1 MIKSDELVILAS
13 DLPLFHVKQ
22 WFHVLSNQKGNP
34 GKKMRKKYYQ
44 EFITFDIETSK
55 LISVEHSFMYIWQ
68 CCIAGKITI
77 IGRTWDEF
85 LHFIDYLTNIL
96 PETIVCYV
104 HNLSY
109 EFSFLKGI
117 LDFGECDVF
126 AAEPRS
132 IIKANYRNIEFRCS
146 YFLTNVALDK
156 FTHDM
161 NVYHK
166 KLSGNDF
173 NYNKFRSST
182 TKLTREELDYCL
194 FDVWGLWEAIQT
206 KMEATKDNIATI
218 PLTSTGYVRRD
229 IKKAMHSCRKQ
240 VQDIYPDFNIYK
252 LLRKAFRGGDTHASR
267 YYAGVIVPDVHSYD
281 RVSSYPDVLV
291 NCKFPITQFLPEE
304 PTMQRLIDLTE
315 IHNKAVI
322 FSIAICGLSCKNDTA
337 CPYIPFDKCTAI
349 NRAIRDNGRIL
360 SADYLEITITDVDW
374 QIIQKEYT
382 WESIEIINLYSARYG
397 YLPHPII
404 TSILKYYDGKTAL
417 KGDDAHKLD
426 YQLYKALLN
435 SIYGLMAQ
443 NPVKFSYIYDVTNRI
458 MIDKP
463 NEFPEEL
470 LEESHNGAFV
480 AYQWGVW
487 CTAWA
492 RYRLHE
498 LIWLVG
504 DAFVYCD
511 TDSVKCIGNFDSVV
525 DEYNQQRYKDSKESG
540 AVSKSKNGTSHYMG
554 IYELDG
560 VYKRFCTLGAKKYCY
575 EDERGLH
582 ITISGVQKKDG
593 AKELSKI
600 ENFTPD
606 FCFKHSA
613 GLKAKYNDN
622 VDMLIDYNGES
633 IHITDNVYL
642 SDTEYTL
649 GITDEY
655 KRILEF
661 SQQCYHSPIDRE
673 LQT

>member
-1 MIKSDELVILAS
+1 MAIANETTIRVC
-13 DLPLFHVKQ
+13 DLPLYPVGE
-22 WFHVLSNQKGNP
+22 WFHLLPNRKGNP
-34 GKKMRKKYYQ
+34 GTKNRKKYYK

-55 LISVEHSFMYIWQ
+55 IEDIEQSFMYIWQ
-68 CCIAGKITI
+68 CCIAGKVNI
-77 IGRTWDEF
+77 IGRTWEEF
-85 LHFIDYLTNIL
+85 VDFITYISQIL

-109 EFSFLKGI
+109 EFSFLKGVLQFEEDGI
-117 LDFGECDVF
+117 F

-132 IIKANYRNIEFRCS
+132 IIKAVYKNIEFRCS
-146 YFLTNVALDK
+146 YFLTNVSLDK
-156 FTHDM
+156 FTSDM
-161 NVYHK
+161 NVAHK
-166 KLSGNDF
+166 KLPGDKF
-173 NYNKFRSST
+173 DYNKVRTPT
-182 TKLTREELDYCL
+182 TKLSSDEIAYCL
-194 FDVWGLWEAIQT
+194 HDVMGLWEAIIT
-206 KMEATKDNIATI
+206 KMESTKDTIASI

-229 IKKAMHSCRKQ
+229 IKKAMHNCRKQ
-240 VQDIYPDFNIYK
+240 VQDIFPDFTIYK
-252 LLRKAFRGGDTHASR
+252 LLRKAFRGGDTHANR
-267 YYAGVIVPDVHSYD
+267 YYSGIILPDVHSYD

-291 NCKFPITQFLPEE
+291 NCRFPISPFTPEN
-304 PTMQRLIDLTE
+304 PTMERLIELIE
-315 IHNKAVI
+315 IHNKAVL
-322 FSIAICGLSCKNDTA
+322 FSVAICGLACKDEA
-337 CPYIPFDKCTAI
+337 GCPYIPFDKCTAV
-349 NRAIRDNGRIL
+349 RHPLRDNGRIL
-360 SADYLEITITDVDW
+360 SADYLEITITDIDW
-374 QIIQKEYT
+374 RIIQKEYT
-382 WESIEIINLYSARYG
+382 WESIEIIELYSARYG
-397 YLPHPII
+397 NLPRPII
-404 TSILKYYDGKTAL
+404 KCILKYYEGKTTL
-417 KGDDAHKLD
+417 KGDECRSLD

-443 NPVKFSYIYDVTNRI
+443 NPVKFSYIYDVSNRV

-463 NEFPEEL
+463 DEFPEEL
-470 LEESHNGAFV
+470 LSKSQNSAFV

-511 TDSVKCIGNFDSVV
+511 TDSVKTIGNFDNIVK
-525 DEYNQQRYKDSKESG
+525 EYNKQRLADSKQSG
-540 AVSKSKNGTSHYMG
+540 AVATSKNGARHYMG

-560 VYKRFCTLGAKKYCY
+560 IYDRFCTLGAKKYCY
-575 EDERGLH
+575 EDAQGLH
-582 ITISGVQKKDG
+582 ITISGVKKKEG
-593 AKELSKI
+593 AQELAKI

-606 FCFKHSA
+606 FCFTHSA

-622 VDMLIDYNGES
+622 VDMWFNYEDKP

-655 KRILEF
+655 KRILQF

-673 LQT
+673 LR

>member
-1 MIKSDELVILAS
+1 MNKSEELTITINE
-13 DLPLFHVKQ
+13 LPEFPVKQ
-22 WFHVLSNQKGNP
+22 WFHLLPNRRGNP
-34 GKKMRKKYYQ
+34 GTKNRKKYYK

-55 LISVEHSFMYIWQ
+55 IEAIEQSFMYIWQ
-68 CCIAGKITI
+68 CCIAGHVNI
-77 IGRTWDEF
+77 IGRTWEEF
-85 LHFIDYLTNIL
+85 KLFIDYMLDIL

-109 EFSFLKGI
+109 EFSFLKGV
-117 LDFGECDVF
+117 LSFGENDIF

-132 IIKANYRNIEFRCS
+132 IIKAVYKNIEFRCS
-146 YFLTNVALDK
+146 YFLTNVRLEK
-156 FTHDM
+156 FTEDM

-166 KLSGNDF
+166 KLSGKKF
-173 NYNKFRSST
+173 NYNKVRTPST
-182 TKLTREELDYCL
+182 ILSYDELSYCMN
-194 FDVWGLWEAIQT
+194 DVMGLWEAIET
-206 KMEATKDNIATI
+206 KMESTKDTIASI

-229 IKKAMHSCRKQ
+229 IKKAMHICRKQ
-240 VQDIYPDFNIYK
+240 VQDIFPDFPIYK

-267 YYAGVIVPDVHSYD
+267 YYSGIILSDVHSYD

-291 NCKFPITQFLPEE
+291 NCRFPISQFLPER
-304 PTMQRLIDLTE
+304 PTMDRLIDLIE
-315 IHNKAVI
+315 IHNKAVLV
-322 FSIAICGLSCKNDTA
+322 SVAICGLACKDEA
-337 CPYIPFDKCTAI
+337 GCPYIPFDKCSAI
-349 NRAIRDNGRIL
+349 SKPVRDNGRIL
-360 SADYLEITITDVDW
+360 TADYLEITITDIDW
-374 QIIQKEYT
+374 RIIQMEYT
-382 WESIEIINLYSARYG
+382 WESIEIIELYSARYG
-397 YLPHPII
+397 NLPRPII
-404 TSILKYYDGKTAL
+404 DCILKYYKGKTTL
-417 KGDDAHKLD
+417 KGDESQVLD

-443 NPVKFSYIYDVTNRI
+443 NPVKFSYIYDEVNQV

-463 NEFPEEL
+463 DEFTEEL
-470 LEESHNGAFV
+470 LNKYRNSAFV

-511 TDSVKCIGNFDSVV
+511 TDSVKCIGNFDNIVK
-525 DEYNQQRYKDSKESG
+525 EYNKQRYKDSKNSG
-540 AVSKSKNGTSHYMG
+540 AVAKSNTGQYHYMG

-560 VYKRFCTLGAKKYCY
+560 VYTRFCTLGAKKYCY
-575 EDERGLH
+575 EDAKGLH
-582 ITISGVQKKDG
+582 ITISGVKKKEG
-593 AKELSKI
+593 ALELGKI
-600 ENFTPD
+600 ENFTPE
-606 FCFKHSA
+606 FCFRHSA

-622 VDMLIDYNGES
+622 VDMWYEYNGEP

-655 KRILEF
+655 RRILQF
-661 SQQCYHSPIDRE
+661 SQQYYFSPIDRE
-673 LQT
+673 LQ

>member
-1 MIKSDELVILAS
+1 MNKAEELTITVNE
-13 DLPLFHVKQ
+13 LPDFPVKQ
-22 WFHVLSNQKGNP
+22 WFHLLPNRKGNP
-34 GKKMRKKYYQ
+34 GTKNRKKYYK

-55 LISVEHSFMYIWQ
+55 IDVVEQSFMYIWQ
-68 CCIAGKITI
+68 CSIAGKVNI

-85 LHFIDYLTNIL
+85 MDFVTYISQVL

-109 EFSFLKGI
+109 EFSFLKGV
-117 LDFGECDVF
+117 LQFGEDDIF

-132 IIKANYRNIEFRCS
+132 IIKSIYNNIEFRCS
-146 YFLTNVALDK
+146 YFLTNVSLDK
-156 FTHDM
+156 FTSDM
-161 NVYHK
+161 NVAHK
-166 KLSGNDF
+166 KLSGDKF
-173 NYNKFRSST
+173 NYNKVRT
-182 TKLTREELDYCL
+182 PNTKLSADEISYCL
-194 FDVWGLWEAIQT
+194 NDVMGLWEAIET
-206 KMEATKDNIATI
+206 KMELTKDTIASI

-229 IKKAMHSCRKQ
+229 IKKAMRRCRKQ
-240 VQDIYPDFNIYK
+240 VRDIFPDFAIYK

-267 YYAGVIVPDVHSYD
+267 YYSGIILPNVHSYD

-291 NCKFPITQFLPEE
+291 NCRFPISPFLPEK
-304 PTMQRLIDLTE
+304 PTMERLIDLIE
-315 IHNKAVI
+315 IHNKAVL
-322 FSIAICGLSCKNDTA
+322 FTVAICGLVCKDETG
-337 CPYIPFDKCTAI
+337 CPYIPFDKCA
-349 NRAIRDNGRIL
+349 AVSHPVRDNGRIL
-360 SADYLEITITDVDW
+360 SADYLEITITDIDW
-374 QIIQKEYT
+374 RIIQKEYT
-382 WESIEIINLYSARYG
+382 WESIEIIELYSARYG
-397 YLPHPII
+397 YLPRPII
-404 TSILKYYDGKTAL
+404 DCILKYYAGKTSL
-417 KGDDAHKLD
+417 KGDESHKLD

-443 NPVKFSYIYDVTNRI
+443 NPVKFSYIYDTVNRV

-463 NEFPEEL
+463 DEFPEEL
-470 LEESHNGAFV
+470 LNKSHNGAFV

-511 TDSVKCIGNFDSVV
+511 TDSVKTIGNFDNIVK
-525 DEYNQQRYKDSKESG
+525 EYNKQRFAESKQSG
-540 AVSKSKNGTSHYMG
+540 AVATARNGVRHYMG

-560 VYKRFCTLGAKKYCY
+560 VYDRFCTLGAKKYCY
-575 EDERGLH
+575 EDANGLH
-582 ITISGVQKKDG
+582 ITISGVKKNEG
-593 AKELSKI
+593 EKELAII

-606 FCFKHSA
+606 FCFKNSA

-622 VDMLIDYNGES
+622 VDMWISYAGES

-649 GITDEY
+649 GIIDEY
-655 KRILEF
+655 KKILQF
-661 SQQCYHSPIDRE
+661 SQQYYHSPIDRE
-673 LQT
+673 LQ